1 MKSLNGIKIVSF
13 DVDGTLVKED
23 FNDLIWQKE
32 IPSLYAQKRGISFEE
47 AEKIII
53 EDYEKVGERDFRW
66 YSMDFWINYFH
77 LDVRVDEI
85 ISKYESRIEVY
96 PEVPSVLE
104 ELKEKYPLIII
115 TMMPSEFLIP
125 KLKKIGNYFKS
136 TFSTISD
143 FGDLKTPQGYLKIC
157 QKLRISPVQL
167 LHIGDQW
174 EADYLSPKK
183 VNINAI
189 FLNRKNEKRIRGEW
203 IIKSLGE
210 LQKIL

>member
-1 MKSLNGIKIVSF
+1 MEPLNGIKIVSF

-77 LDVRVDEI
+77 LDVQVDEI
-85 ISKYESRIEVY
+85 ISKYESQIEVY

-189 FLNRKNEKRIRGEW
+189 FLNRKNEKRIREEW